1 MSSIA
6 TSMQAWQVTKL
17 GEPTDVL
24 RQVELAVPE
33 PGPGQVLIEVWSSGL
48 NFADVLLTRG
58 HYQERPPLPFTPG
71 LEMCGL
77 VVAVGPGI
85 SPHTVGER
93 VIGTVAL
100 PHGALA
106 RYAVAQASDVY
117 PAPPGLDDA
126 HASALH
132 IAYQT
137 AWFGLYR
144 RAGLHVGENV
154 LVHAAAGGVG
164 SAAVQLA
171 KAAGARVI
179 GVVGD
184 PRKADVARRLGCAA
198 VVDRSSQDV
207 VDAVRQVVGERGVDV
222 VFDPVG
228 GAAYEAST
236 KLIAFEG
243 RIVVV
248 GFASGQIPTPALNH
262 ALVKNYSILGLHWG
276 LYRSKAPDLVKRCH
290 EDLSRLVGAGAVR
303 PLLSAQV
310 PFGQVPEG
318 LRALGAGE
326 SVGRITAVPPG

>member
-6 TSMQAWQVTKL
+6 TSMQAWQVTEL
-17 GEPTDVL
+17 GEP
-24 RQVELAVPE
+24 VEVMHQLEIAVPE
-33 PGPGQVLIEVWSSGL
+33 PGPGQVLIEVWSAGL
-48 NFADVLLTRG
+48 NFADVLLARG
-58 HYQERPPLPFTPG
+58 HYQERPPVPFTPG
-71 LEMCGL
+71 LELCGL
-77 VVAVGPGI
+77 VVGVGPGV

-106 RYAVAQASDVY
+106 RYAVAEAAEVF

-126 HASALH
+126 HASAMH

-144 RAGLHVGENV
+144 RAGLHVGESV

-179 GVVGD
+179 GVAGD
-184 PRKADVARRLGCAA
+184 AHKADVARRLGCVA
-198 VVDRSSQDV
+198 VIDRSSQDV
-207 VDAVRQVVGERGVDV
+207 VEAVRQVVGERGVDV

-228 GAAYEAST
+228 GSAYEAST

-248 GFASGQIPTPALNH
+248 GFASGKVPTPALNH
-262 ALVKNYSILGLHWG
+262 LLVKNYSVHGLHWG
-276 LYRSKAPDLVKRCH
+276 LYRTRAPELVRRCH
-290 EDLSRLVGAGAVR
+290 EDLCRLVGAGAVR
-303 PLLSAQV
+303 PLLSAQLA
-310 PFGQVPEG
+310 FAEVPEG
-318 LRALGAGE
+318 MRALGAGE
-326 SVGRITAVPPG
+326 SVGRLTVVPPG